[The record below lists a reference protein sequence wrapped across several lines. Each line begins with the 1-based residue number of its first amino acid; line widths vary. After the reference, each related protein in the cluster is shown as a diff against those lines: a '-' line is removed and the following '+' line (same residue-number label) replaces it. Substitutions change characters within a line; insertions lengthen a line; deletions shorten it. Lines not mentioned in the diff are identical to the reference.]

1 MQVEFGI
8 LQRWLVG
15 GIHYKGSAMFLIR
28 IQGNHIWASS
38 GRTYL
43 YQLCSFPAQCIC
55 LQMVLEL
62 FCMICSSVIT
72 FLTSYCVLVQS
83 LILWNKLFA
92 PTFLLS
98 LLSSAWLPLAERRF
112 EHQVEWRFL
121 CPQVSLCFWCDY
133 IRNILSQWCHTEVGV
148 DGGSTACHTKQDQTH
163 QKLNCS
169 RQPPQC
175 WRSLGARLWRH
186 PSVSR
191 IRSYPLAARRILS
204 NHKENNKRNKSK
216 CRLMLFL
223 LHTHSN
229 LQPCNLTSVFFTHSR
244 TQAK

>member
-1 MQVEFGI
+1 MGFLRADI
-8 LQRWLVG
+8 LIPTVPSTIYLSTDGTRAVLHDLQF
-15 GIHYKGSAMFLIR
+15 SNNPFLHR
-28 IQGNHIWASS
+28 TTSWCSPSS
-38 GRTYL
+38 SETS
-43 YQLCSFPAQCIC
+43 CSLP
-55 LQMVLEL
+55 
-62 FCMICSSVIT
+62 
-72 FLTSYCVLVQS
+72 
-83 LILWNKLFA
+83 
-92 PTFLLS
+92 FLLS
-98 LLSSAWLPLAERRF
+98 LLPSAWLPLAERRF

-133 IRNILSQWCHTEVGV
+133 IRNILSQWCHTEAGV
-148 DGGSTACHTKQDQTH
+148 DGGSTVCHTKQDQKH

-169 RQPPQC
+169 RQPPQ
-175 WRSLGARLWRH
+175 WWTLGARLWRH

-191 IRSYPLAARRILS
+191 IRSYPLAVRRILS